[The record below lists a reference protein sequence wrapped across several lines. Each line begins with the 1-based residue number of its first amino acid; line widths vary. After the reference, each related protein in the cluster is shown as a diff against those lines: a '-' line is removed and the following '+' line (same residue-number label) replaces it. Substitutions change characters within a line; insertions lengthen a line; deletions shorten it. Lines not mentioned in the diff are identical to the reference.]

1 MRFNSISPQATSEV
15 ASKILD
21 TLKPNSKATVLALSG
36 DLGAGK
42 TTLTKGFANAL
53 GILDIVN
60 SPTFNILKKYSVPD
74 NKLFKHLVH
83 IDAYRLANSHDL
95 ISIGFSDL
103 IRDPSNLI
111 IIEWPERVVEILP
124 PETLNIQI
132 NHIDIDTREIILRD

>member
-1 MRFNSISPQATSEV
+1 M
-15 ASKILD
+15 
-21 TLKPNSKATVLALSG
+21 ATVLALSG

-60 SPTFNILKKYSVPD
+60 SPTFNILKKYSVSD
-74 NKLFKHLVH
+74 NKLFKHLIH

-103 IRDPSNLI
+103 LRDPSNLI